1 MMNNQ
6 QEFNSNNKSPIK
18 SNGGL
23 GGGSLTAGT
32 KFLEKE
38 VVGTFPSDEEEEG
51 HSMEQDYF
59 IDQPMGIP
67 TMPEVTKYRVSPSNK
82 QQSPTGQE
90 EKSRMVK
97 Q

>member
-6 QEFNSNNKSPIK
+6 QEFNNSKSPIK
-18 SNGGL
+18 SNGL

-67 TMPEVTKYRVSPSNK
+67 TMPEVTKYRVLSPSNK
-82 QQSPTGQE
+82 
-90 EKSRMVK
+90 
-97 Q
+97 